1 MKTTDG
7 EGESGGAGKV
17 FAEMTTK
24 GIERHLLEGSM
35 HLKLMACAAPSCAPL
50 LMTAETAVFVNRLI
64 HCGHGLK
71 SFGRNDFPF
80 WPQCNILRPQ
90 HIFWLKISKV
100 F

>member
-17 FAEMTTK
+17 FDEMITK
-24 GIERHLLEGSM
+24 GIERHLLEGNSM
-35 HLKLMACAAPSCAPL
+35 HLKLMACAELRAS
-50 LMTAETAVFVNRLI
+50 FNDGRNRGFFNRLI

-71 SFGRNDFPF
+71 SFGRNDFTF
-80 WPQCNILRPQ
+80 WPQCNMLCPQ
-90 HIFWLKISKV
+90 HIFGLEISEV